1 MPIDLVSFYSH
12 APSRL
17 LGCPRSSDQKRSIM
31 DINFKCSNCDQDLT
45 IDDSG
50 AGSEIQ
56 CPSCNATI
64 VIPSDAPAAAA
75 EAEGEDE
82 NEAPALPKIINPIS
96 TSAAAKE
103 IKHFAVPQR
112 DKAPDPLIA
121 KPLKPLDAAAH
132 EGIIL
137 RVKCIRHFDC
147 VEVGKDHFDEFVT
160 NFLTKIGEP
169 NIVKIETFNYAHRDL
184 ETRDWVTDY
193 GVFILYK
200 G

>member
-1 MPIDLVSFYSH
+1 
-12 APSRL
+12 
-17 LGCPRSSDQKRSIM
+17 M
-31 DINFKCSNCDQDLT
+31 DMNFKCSHCGQDLT

-56 CPSCNATI
+56 CPACSETI
-64 VIPSDAPAAAA
+64 VIPAA
-75 EAEGEDE
+75 EGA
-82 NEAPALPKIINPIS
+82 EAPSLPKIINPIS

-103 IKHFAVPQR
+103 VKHFVVPQR
-112 DKAPDPLIA
+112 ENAHETLIA
-121 KPLKPLDAAAH
+121 KPLRPLEAAAH
-132 EGIIL
+132 EGVQL
-137 RVKCIRHFDC
+137 RTKCIRHYDC

-160 NFLTKIGEP
+160 NYLNKIGEQ

-193 GVFILYK
+193 GVFIVYK

>member
-1 MPIDLVSFYSH
+1 
-12 APSRL
+12 
-17 LGCPRSSDQKRSIM
+17 M
-31 DINFKCSNCDQDLT
+31 DINFKCTHCEQDLT

-56 CPSCNATI
+56 CPACSETI
-64 VIPSDAPAAAA
+64 VIPASEPATGEA
-75 EAEGEDE
+75 EATS
-82 NEAPALPKIINPIS
+82 LPKIINPIS

-103 IKHFAVPQR
+103 IKHFVVPQR
-112 DKAPDPLIA
+112 ENAEEPLIA
-121 KPLKPLDAAAH
+121 KPLRPLDAAAH
-132 EGIIL
+132 EGVQL
-137 RVKCIRHFDC
+137 RTKCIWHYDC

-160 NFLTKIGEP
+160 NYLNKIGEQ

-193 GVFILYK
+193 GVFIVYK